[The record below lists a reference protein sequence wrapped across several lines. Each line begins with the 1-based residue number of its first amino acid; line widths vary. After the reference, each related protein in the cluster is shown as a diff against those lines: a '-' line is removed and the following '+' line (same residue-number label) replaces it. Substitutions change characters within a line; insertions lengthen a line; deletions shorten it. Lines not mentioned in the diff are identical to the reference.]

1 MKVFLKYF
9 SIPLA
14 TAVIASV
21 LFLIDAFIGGLF
33 VEGGSFMWLAFV
45 VWTVFYGATLKDRV
59 KGLIGIV
66 VGFLAAVVMMTITG
80 SFTLNVSVISISSL
94 LGVFVVNFAVMF
106 MDKCDKIWL
115 SSLSGAF
122 VGISMTFS
130 GFGVGLSPMTNAST
144 AFMMLGML
152 LIYSILG
159 LICGFCSTVITN
171 KSKKR
176 LAELN
181 GEKTEETPVETKE
194 EK

>member
-45 VWTVFYGATLKDRV
+45 VWTVFYAAKLKDRV
-59 KGLIGIV
+59 KGLIGV
-66 VGFLAAVVMMTITG
+66 AVGFLAAVLMMTITG
-80 SFTLNVSVISISSL
+80 SFTLNLSVVSISTL
-94 LGVFVVNFAVMF
+94 LGVFVVNFAIMF
-106 MDKCDKIWL
+106 LDKCDKVWL
-115 SSLSGAF
+115 SSLSGVF

-152 LIYSILG
+152 LIYATLG
-159 LICGFCSTVITN
+159 MVCGFFSTIITA
-171 KSKKR
+171 KTKKR

-181 GEKTEETPVETKE
+181 DEKTEETPVEAKD